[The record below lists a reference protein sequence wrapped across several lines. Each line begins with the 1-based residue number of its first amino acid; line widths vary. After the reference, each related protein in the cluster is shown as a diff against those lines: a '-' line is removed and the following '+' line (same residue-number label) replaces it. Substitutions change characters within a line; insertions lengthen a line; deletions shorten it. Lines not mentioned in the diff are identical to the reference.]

1 MPFLSEP
8 EKGGDESCS
17 SGHNPTIPDQYQPA
31 SLIINN
37 SLRIQSQSFSHR
49 KCDDVTCIGSV
60 SSSLNVVLNIYFN
73 EFGALYYDVLFTL
86 VASITK
92 ASERQLLQQLHIMQ
106 QLLLNR
112 EFYAQVFVYG

>member
-37 SLRIQSQSFSHR
+37 SHPIQSQSFSHR

-73 EFGALYYDVLFTL
+73 EFGALYYDVLYIMMCFSL
-86 VASITK
+86 WLQVLQK
-92 ASERQLLQQLHIMQ
+92 LLRD
-106 QLLLNR
+106 N
-112 EFYAQVFVYG
+112 YYSNYTSCNSFVEPRI